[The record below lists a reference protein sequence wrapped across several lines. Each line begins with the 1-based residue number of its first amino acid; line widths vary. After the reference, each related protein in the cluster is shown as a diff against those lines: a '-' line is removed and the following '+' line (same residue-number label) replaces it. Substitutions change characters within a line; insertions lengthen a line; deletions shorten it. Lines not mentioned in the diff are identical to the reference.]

1 MKKRKVNFPTRV
13 LVFSLVIL
21 LALLFILGY
30 IWRVLSAADY
40 FLVRDVIANQVSNID
55 LSYLKGK
62 NIFSLSLPRE
72 SENIA
77 RFCPDC
83 SRVRLARII
92 PDRIFVEFVKRKPV
106 AFIKFYRYFAVDA
119 EGFIFSSPLQ
129 PQDSG
134 LPAGQA
140 GLPVILGLETKIFG
154 PKTGKRYNNKELSVA
169 LLILKEAGKNRLF
182 RDYKIRKINVTGEDD
197 ITIQIPILRGQD
209 TYANWKAPEKN
220 GFLEVKIGQGNIRDK
235 VAIMAGLINQE
246 KHNLDN
252 IKYIDLRFK
261 EPVIKFKDVK

>member
-1 MKKRKVNFPTRV
+1 MRKNKVNFRV
-13 LVFSLVIL
+13 RFLVFILIIL

-30 IWRVLSAADY
+30 IWRILSTADY
-40 FLVRDVIANQVSNID
+40 FQVRDVTVNQVSNID

-62 NIFSLSLPRE
+62 NIFRLNLPGE
-72 SENIA
+72 SANIA

-92 PDRIFVEFVKRKPV
+92 PNRIFVEFIKRRPI
-106 AFIKFYRYFAVDA
+106 ALIKLYRYFAVDA
-119 EGFIFSSPLQ
+119 DGVIFYSSLQ
-129 PQDSG
+129 PQDS
-134 LPAGQA
+134 

-154 PKTGKRYNNKELSVA
+154 PKVGNRYDNKELSVA

-182 RDYKIRKINVTGEDD
+182 RDYKIQKVNVTGIDN
-197 ITIQIPILRGQD
+197 ITIQIPILQGQD
-209 TYANWKAPEKN
+209 TYANWKTPDKEE
-220 GFLEVKIGQGNIRDK
+220 FLEIKIGQGDIGDK

-246 KHNLDN
+246 KRNLNN

>member
-1 MKKRKVNFPTRV
+1 MKKRKINFPARL
-13 LVFSLVIL
+13 LVFSLIIL

-40 FLVRDVIANQVSNID
+40 FLVRDVIANQACDID

-62 NIFSLSLPRE
+62 NIFSLSLSRE

-92 PDRIFVEFVKRKPV
+92 PDRIFVEFVKRQPV

-119 EGFIFSSPLQ
+119 EGVIFSSSLQ

-134 LPAGQA
+134 LPI
-140 GLPVILGLETKIFG
+140 ILGLETKIFG
-154 PKTGKRYNNKELSVA
+154 PKTGKKYNNKELSVA

-182 RDYKIRKINVTGEDD
+182 REYKIRKINVTGEDN
-197 ITIQIPILRGQD
+197 ITIQIPILKGQD

-220 GFLEVKIGQGNIRDK
+220 GILEIKIGQGNIRDK
-235 VAIMAGLINQE
+235 VAIVAGLINQE